1 MTFTDKRISRNCDM
15 GTFHDIANEYLQKY
29 YNRTSSDGCIMT
41 YHYFKTWS
49 YRCRSAGYDKQIDVA
64 IHYVSQT
71 ITLVES

>member
-29 YNRTSSDGCIMT
+29 YNRTSSGCVMN
-41 YHYFKTWS
+41 YHYFKTCS
-49 YRCRSAGYDKQIDVA
+49 YRRFANDKQVDVV
-64 IHYVSQT
+64 IHYLSQT

>member
-29 YNRTSSDGCIMT
+29 YNRTPSSGCVMN
-41 YHYFKTWS
+41 YHYFKTCL
-49 YRCRSAGYDKQIDVA
+49 YRRFANDKQVDVV
-64 IHYVSQT
+64 IHYESQT